1 MRRKVLQDFA
11 NVFCQRF
18 VDLPSGYDLATFVH
32 LGSGFYYLDILNG
45 HCTRDGVFI
54 PPLMTCQEYREWLQT
69 QLAKRN
75 IPLES
80 LRIRMGINVLVS
92 DVKVKTS
99 FGHVFASAFFECNC
113 RSEIRTD
120 EKKYL
125 GHYRGA
131 KAWGFD
137 WYYQK
142 LYGNPMSLPGARLEC
157 S

>member
-18 VDLPSGYDLATFVH
+18 VDLPNGYDLATFVH
-32 LGSGFYYLDILNG
+32 LGSGFYLLDILNG
-45 HCTRDGVFI
+45 NCSRDGLPI
-54 PPLMTCQEYREWLQT
+54 LPLMTCREHRDWLEM

-80 LRIRMGINVLVS
+80 LRIRLGINVLVS
-92 DVKVKTS
+92 DVQVRAS
-99 FGHVFASAFFECNC
+99 FGRVFASAHFECSC

-120 EKKYL
+120 EKTYL
-125 GHYRGA
+125 GHRRGA
-131 KAWGFD
+131 KVWGFD

-142 LYGNPMSLPGARLEC
+142 LYGDLTNLRATRT
-157 S
+157 